1 MIRKLDKE
9 HLDEIQT
16 LQEAFARNANVL
28 GNITIETYAVK
39 QQLAQLEAEQT
50 KYLEE
55 FERLRQEESAL
66 IDKMRE
72 RYGEGQINIAQGTF
86 TPDSGLAK

>member
-1 MIRKLDKE
+1 MTRKLDKE
-9 HLDEIQT
+9 HLDEIQS

-28 GNITIETYAVK
+28 GNIAIETYAAK
-39 QQLAQLEAEQT
+39 QQLKQLDAEQE

-55 FERLRQEESAL
+55 FEQLRTRETTL

-86 TPDSGLAK
+86 TPDSGLTQ